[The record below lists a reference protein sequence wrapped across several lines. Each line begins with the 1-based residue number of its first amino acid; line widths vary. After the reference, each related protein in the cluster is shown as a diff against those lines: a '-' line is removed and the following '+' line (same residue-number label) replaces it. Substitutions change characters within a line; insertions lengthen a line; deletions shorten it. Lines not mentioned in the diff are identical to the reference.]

1 MNSKNSKTSDPRR
14 LLLIITDKTDLRRK
28 GKYIASSNFRIH
40 DKWKNIE
47 KSYKNNK
54 SKTSAPTWSELE
66 LLDGLYSV
74 SYIQDYFECI
84 LKKQGE
90 STDNP
95 LMRISI
101 NKIEHSIYYI

>member
-1 MNSKNSKTSDPRR
+1 MKRSD
-14 LLLIITDKTDLRRK
+14 
-28 GKYIASSNFRIH
+28 KYVSLSNLSISH
-40 DKWKNIE
+40 TWKNIE

-66 LLDGLYSV
+66 LLGGLYSV